1 MAASRHALFEALQT
15 AEASNLPPEKALLL
29 LPAGGSADQVLTLTA
44 LQRLSKTGL
53 SLSESMRKSGLF
65 EDTEIGLIHLGER
78 SGKLAEVYGWLA
90 RHYAKL
96 HGRWQDVYARLKWPL
111 LVWLV
116 AALFLNLPALTGA
129 RLGLGSY
136 TLSALLPL
144 SLVLGGE
151 YAFRRHNNRALPA
164 ALTELLLRLPW
175 LGDKLR
181 RFHEAVFCHHLGLGL
196 SAGLPLADAV
206 DMAVE
211 GIGNARVKEAFSALA
226 SAVNSGST
234 LSEALLFSNAISKPE
249 GSSVIVTAEA
259 TNALPQALQDY
270 ARQLA
275 NRNEEDWVLLLRGLT
290 IAAWLLTALRI
301 LL

>member
-1 MAASRHALFEALQT
+1 MTAPRQALFEALQT

-90 RHYAKL
+90 RHYGNL
-96 HGRWQDVYARLKWPL
+96 NGRWQDVYARLKWPL
-111 LVWLV
+111 LVWL
-116 AALFLNLPALTGA
+116 AATLFLNLPALTGGH
-129 RLGLGSY
+129 LGLGAY

-151 YAFRRHNNRALPA
+151 YAFRRGQNKPLPA
-164 ALTELLLRLPW
+164 AFGNLLLRLPW
-175 LGDKLR
+175 LGDRLR

-196 SAGLPLADAV
+196 AAGLPLSEAV
-206 DMAVE
+206 DLAVE

-249 GSSVIVTAEA
+249 GSSLIVTAEA
-259 TNALPQALQDY
+259 THTLPQALKDY
-270 ARQLA
+270 ARQLT
-275 NRNEEDWVLLLRGLT
+275 NRNEEDWALLLRGLT
-290 IAAWLLTALRI
+290 ISIWLLIALLI